1 MGILTRWM
9 CAFMLLAATFNPTQY
24 NYVLWVQTYGGEN
37 LSIAVLIGLVMSV
50 GYIIFLRATL
60 RSIGP
65 LGMALIL
72 GIFGALVWV
81 LFDFGVLSL
90 DNRDLNVWLS
100 LFGLSAVLGIGLG
113 WSHARRAVSG
123 QSDVDDIDD

>member
-1 MGILTRWM
+1 M
-9 CAFMLLAATFNPTQY
+9 CAFVLLAATFNRRQ
-24 NYVLWVQTYGGEN
+24 NNHVLWVQTYGGEN
-37 LSIAVLIGLVMSV
+37 LSIAVLIGLVLSV
-50 GYIIFLRATL
+50 GYIIVLRATL

-72 GIFGALVWV
+72 GIFDALVWV
-81 LFDFGVLSL
+81 LFDFRVLSL

-113 WSHARRAVSG
+113 RSHVRRAVSG